1 MGADAS
7 DLSLVR
13 RVQRG
18 DKGAFDVLVL
28 KYQHK
33 VVKLVMR
40 YVRNPAEAEDIAQEA
55 FIKAYR
61 ALPQFRGDS
70 AFYTWLYRIAINT
83 AKNAVVSR
91 DRSPI
96 EYDLD
101 RNNTDESYDMQ
112 GRMKDSETPEALVL
126 TDEIRIDRQRRHR
139 RAARGPAHR
148 DRAAR
153 ARRAVLR
160 GDCRHH
166 GLPGRHRAL
175 ADFPRPRGDRPAPA
189 RSIRRRPGSGGG
201 AGMNEELDS
210 QLSAMFDDELPAAEC
225 ELLARRLSR
234 DEQLQGPLGALRGDR
249 REHTRRAR
257 RASERRRCRAR

>member
-1 MGADAS
+1 MSADVS

-18 DKGAFDVLVL
+18 DKGAFDALVL

-33 VVKLVMR
+33 LVKLVMR

-96 EYDLD
+96 EYNID
-101 RNNTDESYDMQ
+101 RHDNDESYDMQ
-112 GRMKDSETPEALVL
+112 GRMKDSETPEGLVL
-126 TDEIRIDRQRRHR
+126 TDEIRTTVNAAIDALPEDLRTAIVLRELEGLSYEEIAAAMDCPVGTVRSRIFRAREAIDRRLREVFEGGLG
-139 RAARGPAHR
+139 RA
-148 DRAAR
+148 
-153 ARRAVLR
+153 
-160 GDCRHH
+160 
-166 GLPGRHRAL
+166 
-175 ADFPRPRGDRPAPA
+175 
-189 RSIRRRPGSGGG
+189 
-201 AGMNEELDS
+201 EEL
-210 QLSAMFDDELPAAEC
+210 
-225 ELLARRLSR
+225 
-234 DEQLQGPLGALRGDR
+234 G
-249 REHTRRAR
+249 
-257 RASERRRCRAR
+257 

>member
-1 MGADAS
+1 MSADVS

-18 DKGAFDVLVL
+18 DKGAFDALVL

-33 VVKLVMR
+33 LVKLVMR

-112 GRMKDSETPEALVL
+112 GRMKDSETPEGLVL
-126 TDEIRIDRQRRHR
+126 TDEIRSTVNAAIEALPEDLRAAIVLRELEGLSYEEIAVTMDCPVGTVRSRIFRAREAIDRR
-139 RAARGPAHR
+139 
-148 DRAAR
+148 
-153 ARRAVLR
+153 LR
-160 GDCRHH
+160 EVFEG
-166 GLPGRHRAL
+166 GLGRV
-175 ADFPRPRGDRPAPA
+175 
-189 RSIRRRPGSGGG
+189 
-201 AGMNEELDS
+201 EEL
-210 QLSAMFDDELPAAEC
+210 
-225 ELLARRLSR
+225 
-234 DEQLQGPLGALRGDR
+234 G
-249 REHTRRAR
+249 
-257 RASERRRCRAR
+257 